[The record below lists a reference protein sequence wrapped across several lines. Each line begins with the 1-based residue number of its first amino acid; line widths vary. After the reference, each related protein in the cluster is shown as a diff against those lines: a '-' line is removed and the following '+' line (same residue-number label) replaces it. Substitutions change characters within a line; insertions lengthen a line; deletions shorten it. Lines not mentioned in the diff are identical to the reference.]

1 MAILIDEKK
10 RVLVQGITGREG
22 RARTRLMREYGTN
35 VVGGVTPGK
44 GGQSVLGVPVFNT
57 PQEAV
62 NSLGNIDVSVVFV
75 PAAGVK
81 DAAISAI
88 EAGIKLA
95 VLVPD
100 RVPVWDAMEIA
111 AAAKANDAMFL
122 GPNTL
127 GALSPGKAVVGMI
140 GGRAESA
147 RQWFKPGVPK
157 GVGVI
162 SRSGGMASSTGYYL
176 GQAGVRLSSIVHIGG
191 DAVIG
196 IRLPDAALMFE
207 ADPLTE
213 AIVIFGEI
221 GSSQEEELSQ
231 LIADRKITKP
241 VIAYIGG
248 KAAREGTRFSHAGAI
263 IEGGRGTHAGK
274 VKALREAGATVV
286 DAFGELPGAVVAI
299 LEQIKGQSL
308 MSEADKKAVWHSGIT
323 RIQPNKVAVRGY
335 DIAELMGHV
344 SFGAAVYLILTGE
357 LPSPAIARLMDA
369 ILVSSIDHGAT
380 PPSALSARNVASTG
394 ATLSASVAAGIM
406 SINRHHGGAIEDCAR
421 QLKAI
426 ADRAARDSIS
436 LEEAATRTL
445 RTMSEAGERMS
456 GFGHRVHTKDPRT
469 ARLFEL
475 AREAGVDG
483 VHMQAARAVEKA
495 FADAKKSLPI
505 NVDGAIGAI
514 LADLGMNPA
523 AFNGIFMIA
532 RTPGLIAHVIEE
544 QTREKPT
551 GPLSLRH
558 AMRSRP
564 PSARTTCSTSPA
576 ARPPTLRRPC
586 TTRSRAITTRPTPGA
601 TSLRCLSPSA
611 RPLPARANGKIY
623 VAGGFIG
630 GTSVTNALRIYD
642 IATNTWTSG
651 ANMPTSPGVE
661 AAAAAVVNGKFYVMG
676 GDDFTNGLNTTFI
689 YDIATNTWTTG
700 ATLPDSRTNTYG
712 TASNGLIYVYGG
724 VILPAFTTT
733 DTLLRYD
740 PVANSWTNLGS
751 AGTAGLRQL
760 RRHLAF
766 RHGPTADHRRR
777 GLHWCLHHRHPHLHH
792 QRRYVQRRPGDDRQ
806 PRRARAGHPA

>member
-81 DAAISAI
+81 EAAISAI

-111 AAAKANDAMFL
+111 TAAKANDAMFL

-176 GQAGVRLSSIVHIGG
+176 GQAGVRISSIVHIGG

-213 AIVIFGEI
+213 TIVIFGEI
-221 GSSQEEELSQ
+221 GSSQEEELAL
-231 LIADRKITKP
+231 LIADGKITKP

-286 DAFGELPGAVVAI
+286 DAFGELPGAVVTI

-357 LPSPAIARLMDA
+357 LPSPAVARLMDA

-421 QLKAI
+421 QLKTI

-436 LEEAATRTL
+436 LQEAATRTL

-483 VHMQAARAVEKA
+483 VHMQTARAVEKA

-514 LADLGMNPA
+514 LADLGMPPT

-544 QTREKPT
+544 QTRERPMRRIDPVNHGYD
-551 GPLSLRH
+551 GP
-558 AMRSRP
+558 
-564 PSARTTCSTSPA
+564 
-576 ARPPTLRRPC
+576 
-586 TTRSRAITTRPTPGA
+586 
-601 TSLRCLSPSA
+601 
-611 RPLPARANGKIY
+611 PAR
-623 VAGGFIG
+623 
-630 GTSVTNALRIYD
+630 S
-642 IATNTWTSG
+642 
-651 ANMPTSPGVE
+651 
-661 AAAAAVVNGKFYVMG
+661 
-676 GDDFTNGLNTTFI
+676 
-689 YDIATNTWTTG
+689 
-700 ATLPDSRTNTYG
+700 LPDKS
-712 TASNGLIYVYGG
+712 S
-724 VILPAFTTT
+724 F
-733 DTLLRYD
+733 
-740 PVANSWTNLGS
+740 
-751 AGTAGLRQL
+751 
-760 RRHLAF
+760 
-766 RHGPTADHRRR
+766 
-777 GLHWCLHHRHPHLHH
+777 
-792 QRRYVQRRPGDDRQ
+792 
-806 PRRARAGHPA
+806 

>member
-1 MAILIDEKK
+1 MAILIDETK

-35 VVGGVTPGK
+35 VIAGVTPGK
-44 GGQSVLGVPVFNT
+44 GGQGVLGLPVFNA
-57 PQEAV
+57 PQDAV
-62 NSLGNIDVSVVFV
+62 KALGKIDISVLFV

-88 EAGIKLA
+88 DAGIKLT

-100 RVPVWDAMEIA
+100 RVPVWDAMAIA
-111 AAAKANDAMFL
+111 AAAKAHGATFL

-127 GALSPGKAVVGMI
+127 GVLSPGKAVVGMI

-147 RQWFKPGVPK
+147 RQWFKPGIPK

-176 GQAGVRLSSIVHIGG
+176 GQAGVRISTIAHIGG

-221 GSSQEEELSQ
+221 GSSQEEELAQ
-231 LIADRKITKP
+231 LIRDRKVTKP

-286 DAFGELPGAVVAI
+286 DAFGELPGAVVEI
-299 LEQIKGQSL
+299 LKRLNGQSL
-308 MSEADKKAVWHSGIT
+308 MSELDKNAVWNTAVT
-323 RIQPNKVAVRGY
+323 RVEPNKVAVRGY
-335 DIAELMGHV
+335 NVADLMGRV

-357 LPSPAIARLMDA
+357 LPSPAIGKLMDG

-380 PPSALSARNVASTG
+380 PPSALAARTVASTG

-421 QLKAI
+421 QLKEI
-426 ADRAARDSIS
+426 ADRATTESIS
-436 LEEAATRTL
+436 MDEAARRTL
-445 RTMSEAGERMS
+445 AAMRETGERMP
-456 GFGHRVHTKDPRT
+456 GFGHRLHTKDPRT

-475 AREAGVDG
+475 AREAGVHG

-495 FADAKKSLPI
+495 FADAKKALPI

-523 AFNGIFMIA
+523 ALNGIFMIA
-532 RTPGLIAHVIEE
+532 RTPGFVAHIIEE
-544 QTREKPT
+544 QSREKP
-551 GPLSLRH
+551 
-558 AMRSRP
+558 MR
-564 PSARTTCSTSPA
+564 
-576 ARPPTLRRPC
+576 
-586 TTRSRAITTRPTPGA
+586 
-601 TSLRCLSPSA
+601 
-611 RPLPARANGKIY
+611 
-623 VAGGFIG
+623 
-630 GTSVTNALRIYD
+630 RI
-642 IATNTWTSG
+642 
-651 ANMPTSPGVE
+651 
-661 AAAAAVVNGKFYVMG
+661 
-676 GDDFTNGLNTTFI
+676 
-689 YDIATNTWTTG
+689 
-700 ATLPDSRTNTYG
+700 
-712 TASNGLIYVYGG
+712 
-724 VILPAFTTT
+724 
-733 DTLLRYD
+733 D
-740 PVANSWTNLGS
+740 PVN
-751 AGTAGLRQL
+751 
-760 RRHLAF
+760 
-766 RHGPTADHRRR
+766 HGYDGP
-777 GLHWCLHHRHPHLHH
+777 P
-792 QRRYVQRRPGDDRQ
+792 
-806 PRRARAGHPA
+806 PRSIST

>member
-1 MAILIDEKK
+1 MAILIDENK

-44 GGQSVLGVPVFNT
+44 AGQSVLGVPVFNT

-62 NSLGNIDVSVVFV
+62 KSLGNIDASVVFV

-111 AAAKANDAMFL
+111 AAAKANDARFL

-157 GVGVI
+157 GVGVT

-176 GQAGVRLSSIVHIGG
+176 GQAGVRLSTIVHIGG

-221 GSSQEEELSQ
+221 GSSQEEELAQ
-231 LIADRKITKP
+231 LIVDRKITKP

-286 DAFGELPGAVVAI
+286 DAFGELPGAVLAI
-299 LEQIKGQSL
+299 LAQIKGQSL
-308 MSEADKKAVWHSGIT
+308 MSEADKRAVWHSGIT
-323 RIQPNKVAVRGY
+323 RIEPNKVAVRGY
-335 DIAELMGHV
+335 DIAELMGQV

-357 LPSPAIARLMDA
+357 LPSPTIARLMDA

-436 LEEAATRTL
+436 LQEAATRTL
-445 RTMSEAGERMS
+445 RAMSEAGERMS
-456 GFGHRVHTKDPRT
+456 GFGHRVHTEDPRT

-483 VHMQAARAVEKA
+483 AHMQAARAVEKA
-495 FADAKKSLPI
+495 FADTKKSLPI

-514 LADLGMNPA
+514 LADLGMNPV

-544 QTREKPT
+544 QTRERPMRRIDPVNHGYD
-551 GPLSLRH
+551 GP
-558 AMRSRP
+558 
-564 PSARTTCSTSPA
+564 
-576 ARPPTLRRPC
+576 
-586 TTRSRAITTRPTPGA
+586 
-601 TSLRCLSPSA
+601 
-611 RPLPARANGKIY
+611 PAR
-623 VAGGFIG
+623 
-630 GTSVTNALRIYD
+630 RI
-642 IATNTWTSG
+642 S
-651 ANMPTSPGVE
+651 E
-661 AAAAAVVNGKFYVMG
+661 
-676 GDDFTNGLNTTFI
+676 
-689 YDIATNTWTTG
+689 
-700 ATLPDSRTNTYG
+700 R
-712 TASNGLIYVYGG
+712 
-724 VILPAFTTT
+724 
-733 DTLLRYD
+733 
-740 PVANSWTNLGS
+740 
-751 AGTAGLRQL
+751 
-760 RRHLAF
+760 
-766 RHGPTADHRRR
+766 
-777 GLHWCLHHRHPHLHH
+777 
-792 QRRYVQRRPGDDRQ
+792 
-806 PRRARAGHPA
+806 

>member
-62 NSLGNIDVSVVFV
+62 SSLGNIDVSVVFV

-111 AAAKANDAMFL
+111 AAAKANSAMFL

-127 GALSPGKAVVGMI
+127 GALSPVKAVVGMI

-147 RQWFKPGVPK
+147 RRWFKPGVPK

-176 GQAGVRLSSIVHIGG
+176 GQAGVRISTIVHIGG

-196 IRLPDAALMFE
+196 IRLPDAALIFD

-231 LIADRKITKP
+231 LIADRKIIKP

-286 DAFGELPGAVVAI
+286 DSFGELPDAVVKI
-299 LEQIKGQSL
+299 LAQTKGQSL

-335 DIAELMGHV
+335 DIAELMGQV

-380 PPSALSARNVASTG
+380 PPSALSARTVASTG
-394 ATLSASVAAGIM
+394 ATLSAAVAAGVM

-426 ADRAARDSIS
+426 ADHAARDSIS

-445 RTMSEAGERMS
+445 RTMSEAGERVS

-514 LADLGMNPA
+514 LADLGMNPTT
-523 AFNGIFMIA
+523 FNGIFMVA

-544 QTREKPT
+544 QTREKP
-551 GPLSLRH
+551 
-558 AMRSRP
+558 MR
-564 PSARTTCSTSPA
+564 
-576 ARPPTLRRPC
+576 
-586 TTRSRAITTRPTPGA
+586 
-601 TSLRCLSPSA
+601 
-611 RPLPARANGKIY
+611 
-623 VAGGFIG
+623 
-630 GTSVTNALRIYD
+630 RI
-642 IATNTWTSG
+642 
-651 ANMPTSPGVE
+651 
-661 AAAAAVVNGKFYVMG
+661 
-676 GDDFTNGLNTTFI
+676 
-689 YDIATNTWTTG
+689 
-700 ATLPDSRTNTYG
+700 
-712 TASNGLIYVYGG
+712 
-724 VILPAFTTT
+724 
-733 DTLLRYD
+733 D
-740 PVANSWTNLGS
+740 PVN
-751 AGTAGLRQL
+751 
-760 RRHLAF
+760 
-766 RHGPTADHRRR
+766 HGYDGPSHRTISDIE
-777 GLHWCLHHRHPHLHH
+777 PS
-792 QRRYVQRRPGDDRQ
+792 
-806 PRRARAGHPA
+806 

>member
-44 GGQSVLGVPVFNT
+44 GGQNVLGVPVFNT

-62 NSLGNIDVSVVFV
+62 NSLGEIDVSVVFV
-75 PAAGVK
+75 PAAGLK

-100 RVPVWDAMEIA
+100 RVPMWDAMEIA

-176 GQAGVRLSSIVHIGG
+176 GQAGARISTIVHIGG

-213 AIVIFGEI
+213 AMVIFGEI
-221 GSSQEEELSQ
+221 GSSQEEELAQ
-231 LIADRKITKP
+231 LIIDRKITKP

-286 DAFGELPGAVVAI
+286 DAFGDLPGAVVKI

-308 MSEADKKAVWHSGIT
+308 MSEAEKSASWYTAIT
-323 RIQPNKVAVRGY
+323 RIEPNKVAVRGY
-335 DIAELMGHV
+335 NIAELMGRV

-357 LPSPAIARLMDA
+357 LPSPALARLIDA

-380 PPSALSARNVASTG
+380 PPSALAARTVASTG

-421 QLKAI
+421 ELKAI
-426 ADRAARDSIS
+426 ADRAASGSIS
-436 LEEAATRTL
+436 LDEAATRRL
-445 RTMSEAGERMS
+445 AAMREAGERMP
-456 GFGHRVHTKDPRT
+456 GFGHRLHTMDPRT
-469 ARLFEL
+469 SRLFEL
-475 AREAGVDG
+475 ARKAGVDG
-483 VHMQAARAVEKA
+483 VHIQAARAVEKA

-544 QTREKPT
+544 QTRERP
-551 GPLSLRH
+551 
-558 AMRSRP
+558 MR
-564 PSARTTCSTSPA
+564 
-576 ARPPTLRRPC
+576 
-586 TTRSRAITTRPTPGA
+586 
-601 TSLRCLSPSA
+601 
-611 RPLPARANGKIY
+611 
-623 VAGGFIG
+623 
-630 GTSVTNALRIYD
+630 RI
-642 IATNTWTSG
+642 
-651 ANMPTSPGVE
+651 
-661 AAAAAVVNGKFYVMG
+661 
-676 GDDFTNGLNTTFI
+676 
-689 YDIATNTWTTG
+689 
-700 ATLPDSRTNTYG
+700 
-712 TASNGLIYVYGG
+712 
-724 VILPAFTTT
+724 
-733 DTLLRYD
+733 D
-740 PVANSWTNLGS
+740 PVNHGYDGPPPRNL
-751 AGTAGLRQL
+751 
-760 RRHLAF
+760 
-766 RHGPTADHRRR
+766 ADK
-777 GLHWCLHHRHPHLHH
+777 PSS
-792 QRRYVQRRPGDDRQ
+792 
-806 PRRARAGHPA
+806 

>member
-35 VVGGVTPGK
+35 VVGGVTPSK

-100 RVPVWDAMEIA
+100 RVPGWDAMEIA
-111 AAAKANDAMFL
+111 AAAKANDALFL

-176 GQAGVRLSSIVHIGG
+176 GQAGVRISSIVHIGG

-221 GSSQEEELSQ
+221 GSSQEEELAQ
-231 LIADRKITKP
+231 LIADRKIMKP

-286 DAFGELPGAVVAI
+286 DAFGELPGAVVTI
-299 LEQIKGQSL
+299 LQRVKGQSL
-308 MSEADKKAVWHSGIT
+308 MSETDKNAVWHSGIT
-323 RIQPNKVAVRGY
+323 RIEPNKVAVRGY
-335 DIAELMGHV
+335 DIAELMGRV

-380 PPSALSARNVASTG
+380 PPSALSARTVASTG

-426 ADRAARDSIS
+426 ADRAARESIS
-436 LEEAATRTL
+436 LAEAATRTIGK
-445 RTMSEAGERMS
+445 MSEAGERMS
-456 GFGHRVHTKDPRT
+456 GFGHRLHTKDPRT
-469 ARLFEL
+469 SRLFEL
-475 AREAGVDG
+475 AREAGVEG
-483 VHMQAARAVEKA
+483 VHMQAVRAVEKA
-495 FADAKKSLPI
+495 FGDAKKSLPI

-544 QTREKPT
+544 QARERP
-551 GPLSLRH
+551 
-558 AMRSRP
+558 MR
-564 PSARTTCSTSPA
+564 
-576 ARPPTLRRPC
+576 
-586 TTRSRAITTRPTPGA
+586 
-601 TSLRCLSPSA
+601 
-611 RPLPARANGKIY
+611 
-623 VAGGFIG
+623 
-630 GTSVTNALRIYD
+630 RI
-642 IATNTWTSG
+642 
-651 ANMPTSPGVE
+651 
-661 AAAAAVVNGKFYVMG
+661 
-676 GDDFTNGLNTTFI
+676 
-689 YDIATNTWTTG
+689 
-700 ATLPDSRTNTYG
+700 
-712 TASNGLIYVYGG
+712 
-724 VILPAFTTT
+724 
-733 DTLLRYD
+733 D
-740 PVANSWTNLGS
+740 PVNHGYDGPPLRNLS
-751 AGTAGLRQL
+751 EN
-760 RRHLAF
+760 
-766 RHGPTADHRRR
+766 
-777 GLHWCLHHRHPHLHH
+777 
-792 QRRYVQRRPGDDRQ
+792 RPS
-806 PRRARAGHPA
+806 

>member
-22 RARTRLMREYGTN
+22 QARTRLMREYGTN
-35 VVGGVTPGK
+35 VVAGVTPVK
-44 GGQSVLGVPVFNT
+44 GGQTVLGVPVFNT

-62 NSLGNIDVSVVFV
+62 KALGKIDISVLFV

-88 EAGIKLA
+88 DAGIKLT

-111 AAAKANDAMFL
+111 AAAKTNGAMFL

-127 GALSPGKAVVGMI
+127 GALSPGKGVVGMI

-147 RQWFKPGVPK
+147 RQWFKPGIPK

-176 GQAGVRLSSIVHIGG
+176 GQAGVRLSTIVHIGC
-191 DAVIG
+191 DAVLG
-196 IRLPDAALMFE
+196 IRIPDAALMFE
-207 ADPLTE
+207 TDPFTE

-221 GSSQEEELSQ
+221 GSSQEEELAQ
-231 LIADRKITKP
+231 LIVDRKVTKP
-241 VIAYIGG
+241 VIAYVGG

-286 DAFGELPGAVVAI
+286 DAFGELPDAVVAI
-299 LEQIKGQSL
+299 LRKSKGESL
-308 MSEADKKAVWHSGIT
+308 MSEADKEAVWNTSIT
-323 RIQPNKVAVRGY
+323 RVEPNRVAVRGY
-335 DIAELMGHV
+335 DIAELMGRV
-344 SFGAAVYLILTGE
+344 SFGAAVYLTLTGE
-357 LPSPAIARLMDA
+357 LPSTALARLMDA

-380 PPSALSARNVASTG
+380 PPSALAARTVASTG

-426 ADRAARDSIS
+426 ADRAARESIS

-445 RTMSEAGERMS
+445 AMMREAGERMA
-456 GFGHRVHTKDPRT
+456 GFGHRLHTKDPRT

-475 AREAGVDG
+475 AREAGVEG

-544 QTREKPT
+544 QTRERPMRRIDPVNHGYD
-551 GPLSLRH
+551 GP
-558 AMRSRP
+558 P
-564 PSARTTCSTSPA
+564 ARTVSDAHS
-576 ARPPTLRRPC
+576 
-586 TTRSRAITTRPTPGA
+586 S
-601 TSLRCLSPSA
+601 
-611 RPLPARANGKIY
+611 
-623 VAGGFIG
+623 
-630 GTSVTNALRIYD
+630 
-642 IATNTWTSG
+642 
-651 ANMPTSPGVE
+651 
-661 AAAAAVVNGKFYVMG
+661 
-676 GDDFTNGLNTTFI
+676 
-689 YDIATNTWTTG
+689 
-700 ATLPDSRTNTYG
+700 
-712 TASNGLIYVYGG
+712 
-724 VILPAFTTT
+724 
-733 DTLLRYD
+733 
-740 PVANSWTNLGS
+740 
-751 AGTAGLRQL
+751 
-760 RRHLAF
+760 
-766 RHGPTADHRRR
+766 
-777 GLHWCLHHRHPHLHH
+777 
-792 QRRYVQRRPGDDRQ
+792 
-806 PRRARAGHPA
+806 

>member
-35 VVGGVTPGK
+35 VVAGVTPGK

-62 NSLGNIDVSVVFV
+62 NSLGEVDISVVFV

-81 DAAISAI
+81 DAAVSAI
-88 EAGIKLA
+88 DAGIKLT

-111 AAAKANDAMFL
+111 AAAKANGAMFL

-127 GALSPGKAVVGMI
+127 GALSPGKGVVGMI

-176 GQAGVRLSSIVHIGG
+176 GQAGVRISTIVHIGG

-196 IRLPDAALMFE
+196 IRLPDAAMMFE
-207 ADPLTE
+207 GDPFTE

-221 GSSQEEELSQ
+221 GSSQEEELAQ
-231 LIADRKITKP
+231 LIVDRKVIKP

-286 DAFGELPGAVVAI
+286 DAFGDLPDAVVKI
-299 LEQIKGQSL
+299 LKKMKGESL
-308 MSEADKKAVWHSGIT
+308 MSEADKNAVWNTAIT
-323 RIQPNKVAVRGY
+323 RVEPNKVAVRGY
-335 DIAELMGHV
+335 NIAELMGRV
-344 SFGAAVYLILTGE
+344 PFGAAVYLTLTGE
-357 LPSPAIARLMDA
+357 LASPAVARLMDA

-380 PPSALSARNVASTG
+380 PPSALAARSVASTG
-394 ATLSASVAAGIM
+394 ATLSTSVAAGIM

-421 QLKAI
+421 QLRAI
-426 ADRAARDSIS
+426 AERATRESIS
-436 LEEAATRTL
+436 MDEAAALTL
-445 RTMSEAGERMS
+445 AVMREAGERMP
-456 GFGHRVHTKDPRT
+456 GFGHRLHTKDPRT

-475 AREAGVDG
+475 SREAGVDG
-483 VHMQAARAVEKA
+483 VHMHAARAVEKA

-514 LADLGMNPA
+514 LADLGMDPA

-532 RTPGLIAHVIEE
+532 RTPGLVAHVIEE
-544 QTREKPT
+544 QTREKP
-551 GPLSLRH
+551 
-558 AMRSRP
+558 MR
-564 PSARTTCSTSPA
+564 
-576 ARPPTLRRPC
+576 
-586 TTRSRAITTRPTPGA
+586 
-601 TSLRCLSPSA
+601 
-611 RPLPARANGKIY
+611 
-623 VAGGFIG
+623 
-630 GTSVTNALRIYD
+630 RI
-642 IATNTWTSG
+642 
-651 ANMPTSPGVE
+651 
-661 AAAAAVVNGKFYVMG
+661 
-676 GDDFTNGLNTTFI
+676 
-689 YDIATNTWTTG
+689 
-700 ATLPDSRTNTYG
+700 
-712 TASNGLIYVYGG
+712 
-724 VILPAFTTT
+724 
-733 DTLLRYD
+733 D
-740 PVANSWTNLGS
+740 PVN
-751 AGTAGLRQL
+751 
-760 RRHLAF
+760 
-766 RHGPTADHRRR
+766 HGYDGP
-777 GLHWCLHHRHPHLHH
+777 
-792 QRRYVQRRPGDDRQ
+792 PGRSLSEKSSS
-806 PRRARAGHPA
+806 

>member
-1 MAILIDEKK
+1 
-10 RVLVQGITGREG
+10 
-22 RARTRLMREYGTN
+22 MREYGTN
-35 VVGGVTPGK
+35 VVAGVTPGK
-44 GGQSVLGVPVFNT
+44 GGQNVLGVPVFNT

-62 NSLGNIDVSVVFV
+62 NSLGRIDVSVVFV

-81 DAAISAI
+81 EAAISAI

-111 AAAKANDAMFL
+111 AAAKANDATFL

-127 GALSPGKAVVGMI
+127 GALSPGKAVIGMI

-176 GQAGVRLSSIVHIGG
+176 GQAGVRLSTIVHIGG

-196 IRLPDAALMFE
+196 IRLPDAALMFD

-221 GSSQEEELSQ
+221 GSSQEEELAQ
-231 LIADRKITKP
+231 LIVDRKIKKP

-286 DAFGELPGAVVAI
+286 DAFGELSDAVVKI

-308 MSEADKKAVWHSGIT
+308 MSEAEKKAVWHSAIT
-323 RIQPNKVAVRGY
+323 RIEPNKVAVRGY
-335 DIAELMGHV
+335 DIAEIMGRV

-357 LPSPAIARLMDA
+357 LPSPAVASLMDA

-380 PPSALSARNVASTG
+380 PPSALAARTVASTG

-406 SINRHHGGAIEDCAR
+406 SINQHHGGAIEDCAR

-426 ADRAARDSIS
+426 ADRAARESIS
-436 LEEAATRTL
+436 LDEAARRTL
-445 RTMSEAGERMS
+445 VTMSESGERMP
-456 GFGHRVHTKDPRT
+456 GFGHRLHTKDPRT

-483 VHMQAARAVEKA
+483 VHVQAARAVEKA

-532 RTPGLIAHVIEE
+532 RTPGLIAHVMEE
-544 QTREKPT
+544 QNRERPMRRIDPVNHGYD
-551 GPLSLRH
+551 GP
-558 AMRSRP
+558 
-564 PSARTTCSTSPA
+564 
-576 ARPPTLRRPC
+576 
-586 TTRSRAITTRPTPGA
+586 
-601 TSLRCLSPSA
+601 
-611 RPLPARANGKIY
+611 PARSLSDK
-623 VAGGFIG
+623 
-630 GTSVTNALRIYD
+630 
-642 IATNTWTSG
+642 
-651 ANMPTSPGVE
+651 PP
-661 AAAAAVVNGKFYVMG
+661 
-676 GDDFTNGLNTTFI
+676 
-689 YDIATNTWTTG
+689 
-700 ATLPDSRTNTYG
+700 P
-712 TASNGLIYVYGG
+712 
-724 VILPAFTTT
+724 
-733 DTLLRYD
+733 
-740 PVANSWTNLGS
+740 
-751 AGTAGLRQL
+751 
-760 RRHLAF
+760 
-766 RHGPTADHRRR
+766 
-777 GLHWCLHHRHPHLHH
+777 
-792 QRRYVQRRPGDDRQ
+792 
-806 PRRARAGHPA
+806 